1 MVKGTS
7 RRVVVVDS
15 PDPHIFEQA
24 IFIVRNDAFR
34 KEGVTPEQVVNEAC
48 RVARLGLEKCKEDLT
63 DCFICL
69 LLQAREDR
77 DEEQF
82 KKLYAS
88 AKRRKM
94 SDIQRVNAAIG
105 PYH

>member
-1 MVKGTS
+1 MIAYYRENG
-7 RRVVVVDS
+7 
-15 PDPHIFEQA
+15 Q
-24 IFIVRNDAFR
+24 
-34 KEGVTPEQVVNEAC
+34 KEEAC

-94 SDIQRVNAAIG
+94 SNIQRVNAAIE
-105 PYH
+105 PSH